1 MWPPPSY
8 GRIPAV
14 PKRPPL
20 PRTCRPAQ
28 PPFPANPNC
37 SPSPNPIIRPLLIPP
52 FGPLATG
59 EKQFRQPPAHPL
71 PTAVPQPVGA
81 PLVGALR
88 GPKRCKAVLR
98 SPSWKK
104 GIKMFFAALRG
115 QKVFFVVLS
124 GPSWKKG
131 VPPSPPRIKSCP
143 SRPFADKRFSSW
155 SLVALRGKKV
165 FLPALRG
172 SKSCPSR
179 PFADKRF
186 SSWSLVA
193 LRGKKVF
200 LPALRGSKSCPS
212 RPFADKRFSSW
223 SLVALRGQKVFFA
236 FLRDPSRTKKG
247 VSRNPS
253 RIDQALIS
261 QFPTQPNVNQ
271 PYPLPLPFPYPLP
284 LPVPT
289 NPFPTQR
296 LYSILT
302 CRRKSGPSKTAA
314 PSVSPQT
321 QN

>member
-1 MWPPPSY
+1 M
-8 GRIPAV
+8 
-14 PKRPPL
+14 
-20 PRTCRPAQ
+20 
-28 PPFPANPNC
+28 
-37 SPSPNPIIRPLLIPP
+37 
-52 FGPLATG
+52 
-59 EKQFRQPPAHPL
+59 
-71 PTAVPQPVGA
+71 
-81 PLVGALR
+81 
-88 GPKRCKAVLR
+88 VL
-98 SPSWKK
+98 SGPSWKK
-104 GIKMFFAALRG
+104 GVPPSPPRIQELSFAALRG

-179 PFADKRF
+179 PFADK
-186 SSWSLVA
+186 
-193 LRGKKVF
+193 
-200 LPALRGSKSCPS
+200 
-212 RPFADKRFSSW
+212 
-223 SLVALRGQKVFFA
+223 
-236 FLRDPSRTKKG
+236 KG

-289 NPFPTQR
+289 NPFPTQC

-302 CRRKSGPSKTAA
+302 YRRKSGPSKTAA